1 MTTALPRSRPRPRPP
16 APSVRTSRELLQVDH
31 VTTGFGATTVLHG
44 LAYAVRQGE
53 IVGIFGLNGA
63 GKSVSMKVLAGIV
76 PAWSGQVILAGQ
88 DITRASAEER
98 VELGIGH
105 VPQGRQ
111 VFKALSVE
119 QNLRLGAYTLRR
131 RNRSRYA
138 GVLDGVYDR
147 FPILAERRTQLAGTM
162 SGGQQASLAVARALM
177 SEPKLLCIDEPSAG
191 LAPLVVQELLE
202 TLRAVAATGMT
213 MVLVEQN
220 VAFGLQ
226 LADTVNILQTGR
238 IVHSGPAADVDS
250 ATLAQYLGVG
260 RLLTKGAAG
269 AVATR
274 RPAAAKP
281 AVKKPTAKKPT
292 VKKTAKKPAR
302 TSAASKTASDE

>member
-1 MTTALPRSRPRPRPP
+1 MTGSPKVGSPQA
-16 APSVRTSRELLQVDH
+16 REMLQVDH
-31 VTTGFGATTVLHG
+31 ITAGFGATTVLHG

-76 PAWSGQVILAGQ
+76 PAWSGQVILEGR

-111 VFKALSVE
+111 VFKALTVE

-131 RNRSRYA
+131 RDRSRYA

-274 RPAAAKP
+274 STKPAKKATAKRATPKPAARRA
-281 AVKKPTAKKPT
+281 AA
-292 VKKTAKKPAR
+292 
-302 TSAASKTASDE
+302 TSTGAGDE